1 MKMISLNH
9 TLQPAH
15 AHPIANVVLFISVV
29 MLLISLFFLQ
39 RSSVTLQQ
47 LKNEQAEY
55 SRASDSHSVTVKL
68 TEKEQAELE
77 AVKVAINDIVM
88 PWPRLFSAL
97 EASKLETINVLSVE
111 PNIRAKSFHITAVT
125 HPVEEILIYISQLKQ
140 QDTFTA
146 VSLISTESVR
156 VDGQNATQ
164 FELLV
169 LW

>member
-9 TLQPAH
+9 SLQASH
-15 AHPIANVVLFISVV
+15 ANPIANAVLFISVA

-47 LKNEQAEY
+47 LKNEQSEY
-55 SRASDSHSVTVKL
+55 SRSADSNSVTVKL

-77 AVKVAINDIVM
+77 AVKGAINDIVM

-97 EASKLETINVLSVE
+97 EASRLKTINVLSLE
-111 PNIRAKSFHITAVT
+111 PSVRSKSFHITAVT
-125 HPVEEILIYISQLKQ
+125 YPVEEILTYITRLKQ
-140 QDTFTA
+140 QDEFTA
-146 VSLISTESVR
+146 VSLISTETVR

>member
-9 TLQPAH
+9 SLQPSH
-15 AHPIANVVLFISVV
+15 AHPIANALLFISVV

-39 RSSVTLQQ
+39 RSSVSLQQ
-47 LKNEQAEY
+47 LKNEQSEY
-55 SRASDSHSVTVKL
+55 SHAAESNSVTVKL

-77 AVKVAINDIVM
+77 AVKAAINDIVM

-97 EASKLETINVLSVE
+97 EASRLKTINVLSVE
-111 PNIRAKSFHITAVT
+111 PNVRSKSFHITAVT
-125 HPVEEILIYISQLKQ
+125 YPVEEILTYITQLKQ
-140 QDTFTA
+140 QDVFTA
-146 VSLISTESVR
+146 VSLISTETVR